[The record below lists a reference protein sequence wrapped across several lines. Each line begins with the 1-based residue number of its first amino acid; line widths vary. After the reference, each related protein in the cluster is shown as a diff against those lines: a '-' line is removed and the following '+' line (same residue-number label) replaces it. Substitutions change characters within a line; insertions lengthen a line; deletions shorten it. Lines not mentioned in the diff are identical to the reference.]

1 MKKALFKISSII
13 TSLIPIKV
21 LIKLSGIKVI
31 YPFYHIV
38 SDNPPVHIKHL
49 YKVRTVKQFRKDLNF
64 LIKYFQAVNIIP
76 EKPLQN
82 DNPCFCLSFDDGLK
96 ECCDIISP
104 ILKEYGITATYFLNS
119 AFVDNKDLF
128 YKYKASI
135 LIEKLLNGTY
145 PSDTLKKISS
155 LLNSRT
161 ELSVKKITAE
171 LLIISHKGKN
181 ILNKIASII
190 NVDFNKYLK
199 EKEPYLT
206 KKQISEMIT
215 NGNIIGAHSID
226 HPLYSELDLNSQIN
240 QTVGSLEYVVNEFG
254 TDEKLFA
261 FPFTDDKISLEFF
274 EKIFDKKYADYTFG
288 TAGIKEDTV
297 SQNIQRIPIELHGLS
312 AKKTVK
318 TEYLLYIIKRIIRKH
333 RIKRR

>member
-312 AKKTVK
+312 AEKTVK

>member
-1 MKKALFKISSII
+1 MKNTIFNILSFF
-13 TSLIPIKV
+13 TFLIPVRI

-38 SDNPPVHIKHL
+38 SDNPPVHVKHL
-49 YKVRTVKQFRKDLNF
+49 YKVRAVKQFRKDLNF
-64 LIKYFQAVNIIP
+64 IIKYFQAINYIP

-82 DNPCFCLSFDDGLK
+82 DVPCFCLSFDDGLK
-96 ECCDIISP
+96 ECYDIISP
-104 ILKEYGITATYFLNS
+104 ILKEYGITATYFLNP

-135 LIEKLLNGTY
+135 LIEKLMNGTY
-145 PSDTLKKISS
+145 PSDTLKEISS

-161 ELSVKKITAE
+161 EFSVKKITAE
-171 LLIISHKGKN
+171 LLIVSHKGQD

-190 NVDFNKYLK
+190 NVDFSKYLK

-226 HPLYSELDLNSQIN
+226 HPLYSKLDLNSQIN
-240 QTVGSLEYVVNEFG
+240 QTVGSLEYVVNEFD

-274 EKIFDKKYADYTFG
+274 NEIFDKKHADYTFG
-288 TAGIKEDTV
+288 TAGIKKDTV

-312 AKKTVK
+312 AEKTVK
-318 TEYLLYIIKRIIRKH
+318 TEYLLYIIKRMTGKH
-333 RIKRR
+333 KIKRR

>member
-13 TSLIPIKV
+13 ASLIPIKV

-38 SDNPPVHIKHL
+38 SDNPPAHVKNL
-49 YKVRTVKQFRKDLNF
+49 YKVRTINHFKKDLDF
-64 LIKYFQAVNIIP
+64 LVKHFKPLNYIP
-76 EKPLQN
+76 KDPLQN
-82 DNPCFCLSFDDGLK
+82 NNPCFYLSFDDGLK

-104 ILKEYGITATYFLNS
+104 ILKEYGITATYFLNP

-128 YKYKASI
+128 YKYKVSI
-135 LIEKLLNGTY
+135 LIEKLMNGTY
-145 PSDTLKKISS
+145 PSGTLKEIFS

-161 ELSVKKITAE
+161 EFSVKKITAE
-171 LLIISHKGKN
+171 LLIVSHKGKD

-190 NVDFNKYLK
+190 NVDFSKYLK

-226 HPLYSELDLNSQIN
+226 HPLYSKLDLNSQIN
-240 QTVGSLEYVVNEFG
+240 QTVGSLEYVVNEFD

-274 EKIFDKKYADYTFG
+274 NEIFDKKHADYTFG
-288 TAGIKEDTV
+288 TAGIKKDTV

-312 AKKTVK
+312 AEKTVK
-318 TEYLLYIIKRIIRKH
+318 TEYLLYIIKRMTGKH
-333 RIKRR
+333 KINRR